1 MAWIHPPRHSG
12 PCLSFFEPN
21 GFFGGQRLNRMSLGR
36 HRFIPLFL
44 FSFGVSL
51 GFAAT
56 EFKDAEITTLKN
68 IVEHDAGTGAAP
80 ARMSEKIGENSKVTT
95 AAASMA
101 ELTFGDSS
109 ITRIGAN
116 SVFSFQSK
124 ERLVKLDKGTALI
137 HATPGNGGATVDCGG
152 VTAAV
157 SGSTFMASRSATG
170 GAVFVLLESSGS
182 LKVTT
187 PGGQTAVIMPG
198 QAASTGTGPK
208 SAIQVFDVDVKK
220 VMETTPLVGGFKE
233 LPSQAEINVVT
244 EKQQAMIREGKIE
257 VLGVEVVATG
267 EDGDLLVGAPRERPE
282 PGAGG
287 DGLDVDTAA
296 GGEGPTVGGAKPL
309 PPPGPGPGNVA
320 GGQGPVLDTSFLAA
334 QRKLA
339 ELEQQVPQGPTQ
351 LKVTLPDGISEGTL
365 QAGTI
370 SLDSPAVQV
379 VPVTVVSANGR
390 SITFNFPDGSIIPVG
405 ATSIPFTF
413 TVADDGYISNGGS
426 VSDPISI
433 RAFGSKLIA
442 VGGGVVADITSAL
455 DPVGS
460 ASGTLQPGSSENPFT
475 IRLPGKLAADLDAKM
490 TLETFSNGMKIGV
503 VNKDVVIPAGESVL
517 NLTGN
522 SLPDPKIYSSEP
534 FDIKLTVAL
543 NQIGKTIT
551 QEIKILPRSLD
562 NIIIRAANPI
572 RSFLAATTYTSV
584 KWNSLP
590 EATAYEIQGAEG
602 NVLGTKLVLGTAYD
616 WLGGLADR
624 TVTQVTA
631 LTSEIQTGGLVLAQ
645 DAKFKLIDA
654 NRGLAS
660 NVRKNSVEILLAV
673 LNAGGEQIDSIL
685 MKDDGAGAFWIT
697 DDLGVSKK
705 VASVDYD
712 AGIVSLS
719 EDALGQELPLAEV
732 SYSASFVAENSIDFS
747 KVETSTGLAE
757 SGMVQLDK
765 YFYFEA
771 KIGQEG
777 PTNFFASAPLEL
789 DLAKS
794 SGWED
799 PTSWLT
805 SQGLR
810 DGDFNFDFYAAN
822 ARIYLNGLSKD
833 SSQTNQVVFQSDDV
847 VLYADKISL
856 VGNVKTDGTTTLLD
870 VSLDPLGTS
879 TEQFLALV
887 GGQGG
892 IQMKDVVLDVNGA
905 NLSMDTSAGINIES
919 GTIRNVGNTFEI
931 NAANSVVMGTKP
943 DGTVADD
950 QTAAVTIQ
958 AKTVEVNPGTS
969 PSPSGPETTIPIPN
983 SMAVIRTGDSL
994 ELRRVVLKSFARG
1007 EVVSLSA
1014 ENKGRVLMSASTVRD
1029 FHINELVDAVI
1040 VADSKGQ
1047 VDVDKSSSPNL
1058 VALGADLTVEG
1069 SLPIKTAKYQGVDV
1083 HGYNVNLEASRIAL
1097 SGARITA
1104 VNAITARAQ
1113 TLLVD
1118 SSILRVV
1125 NAAGSINL
1133 YSSMGMVN
1141 RQYGAV
1147 MDGMVNFAGSNT
1159 FQIGDQKVSLSSA
1172 QDIQNALRSGVMIE
1186 GASSPV
1192 TGKINILPV
1201 NNSSAATSRLN

>member
-1 MAWIHPPRHSG
+1 MTKS
-12 PCLSFFEPN
+12 
-21 GFFGGQRLNRMSLGR
+21 
-36 HRFIPLFL
+36 
-44 FSFGVSL
+44 
-51 GFAAT
+51 
-56 EFKDAEITTLKN
+56 
-68 IVEHDAGTGAAP
+68 
-80 ARMSEKIGENSKVTT
+80 SEW
-95 AAASMA
+95 
-101 ELTFGDSS
+101 GDS
-109 ITRIGAN
+109 
-116 SVFSFQSK
+116 
-124 ERLVKLDKGTALI
+124 
-137 HATPGNGGATVDCGG
+137 
-152 VTAAV
+152 
-157 SGSTFMASRSATG
+157 
-170 GAVFVLLESSGS
+170 
-182 LKVTT
+182 
-187 PGGQTAVIMPG
+187 
-198 QAASTGTGPK
+198 
-208 SAIQVFDVDVKK
+208 
-220 VMETTPLVGGFKE
+220 
-233 LPSQAEINVVT
+233 
-244 EKQQAMIREGKIE
+244 
-257 VLGVEVVATG
+257 
-267 EDGDLLVGAPRERPE
+267 
-282 PGAGG
+282 
-287 DGLDVDTAA
+287 
-296 GGEGPTVGGAKPL
+296 
-309 PPPGPGPGNVA
+309 
-320 GGQGPVLDTSFLAA
+320 
-334 QRKLA
+334 
-339 ELEQQVPQGPTQ
+339 
-351 LKVTLPDGISEGTL
+351 
-365 QAGTI
+365 
-370 SLDSPAVQV
+370 
-379 VPVTVVSANGR
+379 
-390 SITFNFPDGSIIPVG
+390 
-405 ATSIPFTF
+405 
-413 TVADDGYISNGGS
+413 
-426 VSDPISI
+426 
-433 RAFGSKLIA
+433 
-442 VGGGVVADITSAL
+442 
-455 DPVGS
+455 
-460 ASGTLQPGSSENPFT
+460 
-475 IRLPGKLAADLDAKM
+475 
-490 TLETFSNGMKIGV
+490 
-503 VNKDVVIPAGESVL
+503 
-517 NLTGN
+517 
-522 SLPDPKIYSSEP
+522 
-534 FDIKLTVAL
+534 
-543 NQIGKTIT
+543 
-551 QEIKILPRSLD
+551 
-562 NIIIRAANPI
+562 
-572 RSFLAATTYTSV
+572 
-584 KWNSLP
+584 
-590 EATAYEIQGAEG
+590 
-602 NVLGTKLVLGTAYD
+602 
-616 WLGGLADR
+616 
-624 TVTQVTA
+624 
-631 LTSEIQTGGLVLAQ
+631 
-645 DAKFKLIDA
+645 
-654 NRGLAS
+654 
-660 NVRKNSVEILLAV
+660 
-673 LNAGGEQIDSIL
+673 
-685 MKDDGAGAFWIT
+685 
-697 DDLGVSKK
+697 
-705 VASVDYD
+705 
-712 AGIVSLS
+712 
-719 EDALGQELPLAEV
+719 
-732 SYSASFVAENSIDFS
+732 
-747 KVETSTGLAE
+747 
-757 SGMVQLDK
+757 
-765 YFYFEA
+765 
-771 KIGQEG
+771 
-777 PTNFFASAPLEL
+777 
-789 DLAKS
+789 
-794 SGWED
+794 
-799 PTSWLT
+799 TSWLT

-822 ARIYLNGLSKD
+822 ARIYLND
-833 SSQTNQVVFQSDDV
+833 SSNGSLSQPNQVVFQSDDV

-856 VGNVKTDGTTTLLD
+856 VGIVKTDGTTTLLN